1 MSLKLMELKRLL
13 GQKLLK
19 MMVVEEEK
27 IALDHQVVGES
38 GTFLSSLQVMR
49 MILHGAL

>member
-19 MMVVEEEK
+19 MMVMMQEK
-27 IALDHQVVGES
+27 TALDHQVEEES

-49 MILHGAL
+49 MFLHGVF